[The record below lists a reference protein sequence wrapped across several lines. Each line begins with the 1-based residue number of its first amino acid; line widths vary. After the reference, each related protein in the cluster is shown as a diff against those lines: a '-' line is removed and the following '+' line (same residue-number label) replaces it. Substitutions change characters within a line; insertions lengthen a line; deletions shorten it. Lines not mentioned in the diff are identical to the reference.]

1 MEKVYI
7 PFIINQN
14 DITREGGINKLKK
27 TICQTFAKLDEN
39 GSTYLGTVKKVE
51 IIIREATKPDKSDK
65 SDKPDKHIISAFV
78 RFVPSTS
85 KAAMQRIE
93 EIKSENGL
101 KVTYDTKRNLFW
113 VVLQQRNQKQYQA
126 AKKTAD
132 ISYLFESLTC
142 SDNDNDNDIE
152 PSRKRMRI

>member
-51 IIIREATKPDKSDK
+51 IIIREATKPDKP
-65 SDKPDKHIISAFV
+65 DKPDKHIISAFV

>member
-51 IIIREATKPDKSDK
+51 IIIREAT
-65 SDKPDKHIISAFV
+65 KPDKHIISAFV

>member
-51 IIIREATKPDKSDK
+51 IIIREATKP
-65 SDKPDKHIISAFV
+65 DKPDKHIISAFV

>member
-51 IIIREATKPDKSDK
+51 IIIREATKPDK
-65 SDKPDKHIISAFV
+65 PDKHIISAFV

-113 VVLQQRNQKQYQA
+113 IVLQQRNQKQYQA

>member
-7 PFIINQN
+7 HFIINQN

-51 IIIREATKPDKSDK
+51 IIIREATKPDK
-65 SDKPDKHIISAFV
+65 PDKHIISAFV

-113 VVLQQRNQKQYQA
+113 IVLQQRNQKQYQA

>member
-14 DITREGGINKLKK
+14 DIIREGGINKLKK

-51 IIIREATKPDKSDK
+51 IIIREATKPDKQ
-65 SDKPDKHIISAFV
+65 DKPDKHIISAFV

-142 SDNDNDNDIE
+142 NDNDNDNDSDIE